1 MLEEGVMR
9 RLFQGIAVI
18 LVVLMVC
25 AAVNVG
31 TAAAKDYKWRLG
43 TILPQKSIAG
53 QGLAMFAKK
62 VSEKT
67 QGKMEINVGYNSA
80 FGSYSD
86 NMKAISMGAI
96 EMMMEDIGSWE
107 QLDKNLKICRFPYT
121 FSGWDHYEKWI
132 GSPLF
137 QKELDTLA
145 EKNHHVLI
153 PNKDAVWK
161 RGPYRV
167 ILSKRPVFTA
177 DDLVNLKL
185 RLYESETA
193 KRIWR
198 HMGTKITVIAWG
210 EAYLALKQGMV
221 EAITTPIS
229 QTYDMKFHEVASYI
243 TNINEFLQ
251 NNTITVDKKKWDKL
265 PADIQKAMTES
276 INEVAAWS
284 NSNLDQNVEND
295 IKKMLD
301 EGAFFIRTSLDSFKD
316 KIAPLATEFENEG
329 VWEKGLFDQIQSLK

>member
-1 MLEEGVMR
+1 MR
-9 RLFQGIAVI
+9 RILQGVAVI
-18 LVVLMVC
+18 LAFLLIC
-25 AAVNVG
+25 ATVNVG
-31 TAAAKDYKWRLG
+31 TVEAKNYKWRLG
-43 TILPQKSIAG
+43 TIIPQKSLAG
-53 QGLAMFAKK
+53 QGLEKFAKK

-67 QGKMEINVGYNSA
+67 NGQMEIKVGYNSA
-80 FGSYSD
+80 FGNYSD

-107 QLDKNLKICRFPYT
+107 QIDKNLKICRFPYT
-121 FSGWDHYEKWI
+121 FSDWDHYGKWI

-145 EKNHHVLI
+145 EKNHQVLI

-167 ILSKRPVFTA
+167 ILSKRPIFTA
-177 DDLVNLKL
+177 GDLEGLKL

-198 HMGTKITVIAWG
+198 HMGSKITVIAWG

-221 EAITTPIS
+221 EAITSSIS
-229 QTYDMKFHEVASYI
+229 QCYDMKFHEAANYI

-251 NNTITVDKKKWDKL
+251 NNTITMDKKKWDKL
-265 PADIQKAMTES
+265 PADIQQAMTES

-284 NSNLDQNVEND
+284 NSELENYIEND
-295 IKKMLD
+295 IRKMLD
-301 EGAFFIRTSLDSFKD
+301 EGAFFIRTSLTSFKD
-316 KIAPLATEFENEG
+316 KVAPLAAEFEKEG
-329 VWEKGLFDQIQSLK
+329 IWEKGLFDQIQKLK